1 MIVVGISKRK
11 VTASVRL
18 VLRLWW
24 VGVLVLVSLFFFSYF
39 GTDDIISSPVEA
51 SSEIS
56 GTTSFSVNLE
66 SKELKARSETKHIY
80 TAYVGTN
87 GYLLQMKDTNTNL
100 LSEVYSNG
108 SDTLY
113 IDRIP
118 SGAWKESDKNGKLLK
133 SGALFKATIS
143 PTPYP
148 FGAPEELQVVWLS
161 ICASSNLI
169 QSISTNHPPGIVFS
183 KVFKSPLDYDWY
195 HFQLREIKAD
205 DRGHLVSFEQWSM
218 DSSLISSNSL
228 IERGLKPE
236 EIKKYYTI
244 STNDPGKLVLRNEK
258 VPTNGYIRYFF
269 NTLGKY
275 QNTQYPSNAV
285 LTGFARPVSG
295 VKDDVRD
302 MLSMQVTDVKKVSME
317 ILPPAIPKITEV
329 IIPLHLEN
337 LLKDQKN
344 ICIEVSDYRKNKIN
358 TTPVKYY
365 LYEPK
370 EWPFSSNA
378 KLKR

>member
-1 MIVVGISKRK
+1 MTVFDMARK
-11 VTASVRL
+11 KAAASVRV

-24 VGVLVLVSLFFFSYF
+24 VGVFVLVFLFFFSYF
-39 GTDDIISSPVEA
+39 GTEDMISSPVVA
-51 SSEIS
+51 SVEIS
-56 GTTSFSVNLE
+56 GATSFSANLKNE
-66 SKELKARSETKHIY
+66 ELKARSETKYIY
-80 TAYVGTN
+80 TAYIGTN
-87 GYLLQMKDTNTNL
+87 GCLLQLRDINTNL

-113 IDRIP
+113 IDRTP
-118 SGAWKESDKNGKLLK
+118 GGVCEESDKNGKLLK

-143 PTPYP
+143 ATPYP

-183 KVFKSPLDYDWY
+183 KVFKSTSDYNWY

-205 DRGHLVSFEQWSM
+205 ERGHLVSFEQWSM

-228 IERGLKPE
+228 VKRGLKPE

-244 STNDPGKLVLRNEK
+244 STNDPSKLVLRNEK
-258 VPTNGYIRYFF
+258 VPTNGYRRYFF

-285 LTGFARPVSG
+285 LTGFDRPVSG

-329 IIPLHLEN
+329 IIPPHLEN

-344 ICIEVSDYRKNKIN
+344 ICIEVSDYRKNGIN
-358 TTPVKYY
+358 TPPGKYY
-365 LYEPK
+365 LHEPK